1 MIIKQL
7 SVFLENKT
15 GRINDVVHTLGTNGI
30 NMHAFSMAETADFGI
45 LRLIVSDVD
54 KAVVDKAV
62 EVLREKN
69 FAVMS
74 TDVVCLSC
82 ANVPG
87 SLAVVLEYLAEE
99 QIFIE
104 YMYAFAQADQAHVV
118 IKPNDMSQCLKVL
131 EAHHC
136 HVLAKEE
143 L

>member
-1 MIIKQL
+1 M
-7 SVFLENKT
+7 
-15 GRINDVVHTLGTNGI
+15 
-30 NMHAFSMAETADFGI
+30 
-45 LRLIVSDVD
+45 
-54 KAVVDKAV
+54 
-62 EVLREKN
+62 
-69 FAVMS
+69 
-74 TDVVCLSC
+74 
-82 ANVPG
+82 
-87 SLAVVLEYLAEE
+87 AVVLAYLTEE

>member
-1 MIIKQL
+1 MTIRQL

-15 GRINDVVHTLGTNGI
+15 GRINEVVRTLGASSI

-54 KAVVDKAV
+54 KAI
-62 EVLREKN
+62 EVLRAHD

-82 ANVPG
+82 DNVPG
-87 SLAVVLEYLAEE
+87 SLAVILEYLAKE

-104 YMYAFAQADQAHVV
+104 YMYAFAQNDRAHVV
-118 IKPNDMSQCLKVL
+118 IKPNDLNRCLEVL
-131 EAHHC
+131 QAHHC
-136 HVLAKEE
+136 DVLTKEK

>member
-1 MIIKQL
+1 M
-7 SVFLENKT
+7 
-15 GRINDVVHTLGTNGI
+15 HTLGANGI

-45 LRLIVSDVD
+45 LRLIVSD
-54 KAVVDKAV
+54 VDKAV

-104 YMYAFAQADQAHVV
+104 YMYAFAQADQAQVV

>member
-1 MIIKQL
+1 MTIRQL

-15 GRINDVVHTLGTNGI
+15 GRINEVVRTLGASSI

-54 KAVVDKAV
+54 KAI
-62 EVLREKN
+62 EVLRAHD

-74 TDVVCLSC
+74 TDVVCLSYD
-82 ANVPG
+82 NVPG
-87 SLAVVLEYLAEE
+87 SLAVILEYLAKE

-104 YMYAFAQADQAHVV
+104 YMYAFAQNDRAHVV
-118 IKPNDMSQCLKVL
+118 IKPNDLSRCLEVL
-131 EAHHC
+131 QAHHC
-136 HVLAKEE
+136 DVLTKEK

>member
-1 MIIKQL
+1 ML
-7 SVFLENKT
+7 FRS
-15 GRINDVVHTLGTNGI
+15 
-30 NMHAFSMAETADFGI
+30 
-45 LRLIVSDVD
+45 
-54 KAVVDKAV
+54 
-62 EVLREKN
+62 
-69 FAVMS
+69 
-74 TDVVCLSC
+74 DVVCLSC

>member
-15 GRINDVVHTLGTNGI
+15 GRINDVVHTLGANGI
-30 NMHAFSMAETADFGI
+30 NMHAFSMA
-45 LRLIVSDVD
+45 
-54 KAVVDKAV
+54 
-62 EVLREKN
+62 
-69 FAVMS
+69 
-74 TDVVCLSC
+74 
-82 ANVPG
+82 
-87 SLAVVLEYLAEE
+87 EYLAEE

-136 HVLAKEE
+136 HVLAKDE

>member
-15 GRINDVVHTLGTNGI
+15 GRINDVVHTLGANGI
-30 NMHAFSMAETADFGI
+30 NMPAFSMAETADFGI
-45 LRLIVSDVD
+45 LRLIVSD
-54 KAVVDKAV
+54 VDKAV

-131 EAHHC
+131 EAHNC

>member
-15 GRINDVVHTLGTNGI
+15 GRINDVVHTLGANGI

-45 LRLIVSDVD
+45 LRLIVSD
-54 KAVVDKAV
+54 VDKAV

-104 YMYAFAQADQAHVV
+104 YMYADQAHVV

-131 EAHHC
+131 EAHNC

>member
-1 MIIKQL
+1 MTIRQL

-15 GRINDVVHTLGTNGI
+15 GRINEVVRTLGASSI

-54 KAVVDKAV
+54 KAI
-62 EVLREKN
+62 EVLRAHD

-82 ANVPG
+82 DNVPG
-87 SLAVVLEYLAEE
+87 SLAVILEYLAKE

-104 YMYAFAQADQAHVV
+104 YMYAFAQNDRAHVV
-118 IKPNDMSQCLKVL
+118 IKPNDLSRCLEVL
-131 EAHHC
+131 QAHHC
-136 HVLAKEE
+136 DVLTKKT
-143 L
+143 LKW

>member
-1 MIIKQL
+1 MMSFVHWGNMESICMH
-7 SVFLENKT
+7 SV
-15 GRINDVVHTLGTNGI
+15 
-30 NMHAFSMAETADFGI
+30 

-54 KAVVDKAV
+54 KAV
-62 EVLREKN
+62 EVLRERD

-87 SLAVVLEYLAEE
+87 ALATVLEYLAAE

-104 YMYAFAQADQAHVV
+104 YMYAFAQNDRAHVV
-118 IKPNDMSQCLKVL
+118 IKPNDMQRCIKVL
-131 EAHHC
+131 QEHHC
-136 HVLAKEE
+136 DVLTRDR

>member
-1 MIIKQL
+1 MTIRQL

-15 GRINDVVHTLGTNGI
+15 GRINEVVRTLGASSI

-45 LRLIVSDVD
+45 LRLIVSDVG
-54 KAVVDKAV
+54 KAI
-62 EVLREKN
+62 EVLRAHD

-82 ANVPG
+82 DNVPG
-87 SLAVVLEYLAEE
+87 SLAVILEYLAKE

-104 YMYAFAQADQAHVV
+104 YMYAFAQNDRAHVV
-118 IKPNDMSQCLKVL
+118 IKPNDLSRCLEVL
-131 EAHHC
+131 QAHHC
-136 HVLAKEE
+136 DVLTKEK

>member
-1 MIIKQL
+1 MTIRQL

-15 GRINDVVHTLGTNGI
+15 GRINEVVRTLGASSI

-54 KAVVDKAV
+54 KAI
-62 EVLREKN
+62 EVLRAHD

-82 ANVPG
+82 DNVPG
-87 SLAVVLEYLAEE
+87 SLAVILEYLAKE

-104 YMYAFAQADQAHVV
+104 YMYAFV
-118 IKPNDMSQCLKVL
+118 IKPNDLSRCLEVL
-131 EAHHC
+131 QAHHC
-136 HVLAKEE
+136 DVLTNEK

>member
-15 GRINDVVHTLGTNGI
+15 GRINDVVHTLGANGI

-54 KAVVDKAV
+54 KAV
-62 EVLREKN
+62 EVLGEKN

-74 TDVVCLSC
+74 TDVVCHSC

-104 YMYAFAQADQAHVV
+104 YMYAFAQGEKANVV
-118 IKPNDMSQCLKVL
+118 IRPTDLLASLEVLKDNKCDVL
-131 EAHHC
+131 TG
-136 HVLAKEE
+136 
-143 L
+143 

>member
-1 MIIKQL
+1 MKIRQL

-15 GRINDVVHTLGTNGI
+15 GRINEVVRTLGASSI

-54 KAVVDKAV
+54 KAI
-62 EVLREKN
+62 EVLRAHD

-82 ANVPG
+82 DNVPG
-87 SLAVVLEYLAEE
+87 SLAVILEYLAKE

-104 YMYAFAQADQAHVV
+104 YMYAFAQNDRAHVV
-118 IKPNDMSQCLKVL
+118 IKPNDLSRCLEVL
-131 EAHHC
+131 QAHHC
-136 HVLAKEE
+136 DVLTNEK

>member
-1 MIIKQL
+1 MTIRQL

-15 GRINDVVHTLGTNGI
+15 GRINEVVRTLGASSI

-45 LRLIVSDVD
+45 LRLIVSNVD
-54 KAVVDKAV
+54 KAI
-62 EVLREKN
+62 EVLRAHD

-82 ANVPG
+82 DNVPG
-87 SLAVVLEYLAEE
+87 SLAVILEYLAKE

-104 YMYAFAQADQAHVV
+104 YMYAFAQNDRAHVV
-118 IKPNDMSQCLKVL
+118 IKPNDLSRCLEVL
-131 EAHHC
+131 QAHHC
-136 HVLAKEE
+136 DVLTKEK